1 MNLFVN
7 ASQRHAKMR
16 AHTATHLLH
25 ALIHNYIP
33 TTQQA
38 GSLVDDDYVRF
49 DYTSDDMLT
58 PSQITEIN
66 TRINEIIWL
75 ARDVTT
81 TEMSIDEALATG
93 AKAFFQDK
101 YGDVVRVVQI
111 HWDMDFSNS
120 KYPWRWISVELCGGT
135 HVSNTSEIG
144 AFVIVEQSPVAS
156 GTKRIVAY
164 TWPKTLEYSSS
175 LESNIQSI
183 ASKLDCS
190 PKQIDERLSK
200 TIKDFELLQAEVQS
214 LKSWLLTWI
223 LSNNLPRQEEY
234 KILKLADYPQI
245 NSIKLSDIVAIT
257 KTWGESV
264 IITSSDGWYA
274 IVWGS
279 NAKAFAQSKWLKGG
293 GSEWLFQGKD
303 LQILNLFI

>member
-1 MNLFVN
+1 MNLSVN
-7 ASQRHAKMR
+7 SSQRHAKMR

-25 ALIHNYIP
+25 ALIHHYIP

-38 GSLVDDDYVRF
+38 GSLVDNDYVRF

-58 PSQITEIN
+58 PAQITEIN
-66 TRINEIIWL
+66 TRINEIVWL

-81 TEMSIDEALATG
+81 TEMNIEQALATG

-101 YGDVVRVVQI
+101 YGDVVRVVQV
-111 HWDMDFSNS
+111 HWDDSLT
-120 KYPWRWISVELCGGT
+120 SVELCGGT
-135 HVSNTSEIG
+135 HVSNTREIG

-164 TWPKTLEYSSS
+164 TGPKTLEYSSS
-175 LESNIQSI
+175 LEANLQSI

-200 TIKDFELLQAEVQS
+200 TLKDFELVQAEVES
-214 LKSWLLTWI
+214 LKSWLLQWI
-223 LSNNLPRQEEY
+223 LSSNLPSQWEY
-234 KILKLADYPQI
+234 KLLKLINNPQI
-245 NSIKLSDIVAIT
+245 NSIKLADIVAVA

-264 IITSSDGWYA
+264 IIIAPDSWYA
-274 IVWGS
+274 IVGWS
-279 NAKAFAQSKWLKGG
+279 DAKAFAQSLWLKGG

-303 LQILNLFI
+303 EKILHI

>member
-1 MNLFVN
+1 MNLSVN
-7 ASQRHAKMR
+7 PSQRHAKMR

-25 ALIHNYIP
+25 ALIHHYIP

-38 GSLVDDDYVRF
+38 GSLVDNDYVRF

-58 PSQITEIN
+58 PTQITEIN

-81 TEMSIDEALATG
+81 TEMNIDQALATG

-101 YGDVVRVVQI
+101 YGDVVRVVQV
-111 HWDMDFSNS
+111 HWDD
-120 KYPWRWISVELCGGT
+120 ILTSVELCGGT
-135 HVSNTSEIG
+135 HVSNTREIG

-164 TWPKTLEYSSS
+164 TWHKTLEYSSS
-175 LESNIQSI
+175 LEANLQSI

-190 PKQIDERLSK
+190 PKQIDERLGK
-200 TIKDFELLQAEVQS
+200 TLKDFELLQSEVES
-214 LKSWLLTWI
+214 LKSWLLQWI
-223 LSNNLPRQEEY
+223 LSSNLPTQAEY
-234 KILKLADYPQI
+234 KLLKLTDHPQI
-245 NSIKLSDIVAIT
+245 NSIKLADIVAVA
-257 KTWGESV
+257 KTWAESV
-264 IITSSDGWYA
+264 IIISPDGGYAVVGWSD
-274 IVWGS
+274 
-279 NAKAFAQSKWLKGG
+279 AKAFAQSQSLKGG

-303 LQILNLFI
+303 EKILQLF